1 VAFGR
6 IGLDRETFWNMTP
19 REFFNAWIGWQESQS
34 ERLEAEFEAMRS
46 IIYGAARYN
55 AANTAFSGEASKAIS
70 RQKFPW
76 EKQQPEQNDGEDILM
91 PILSAISKP
100 ANNA

>member
-1 VAFGR
+1 MTPMDLYS
-6 IGLDRETFWNMTP
+6 LDRDPTFDQLKNA
-19 REFFNAWIGWQESQS
+19 FNGHIKQEAK
-34 ERLEAEFEAMRS
+34 RIEAMRS

-76 EKQQPEQNDGEDILM
+76 EKQQPQQNDGR
-91 PILSAISKP
+91 
-100 ANNA
+100 